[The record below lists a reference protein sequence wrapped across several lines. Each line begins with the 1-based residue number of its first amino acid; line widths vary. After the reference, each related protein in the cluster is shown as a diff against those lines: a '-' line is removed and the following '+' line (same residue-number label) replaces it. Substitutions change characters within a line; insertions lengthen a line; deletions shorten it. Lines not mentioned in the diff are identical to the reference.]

1 MKTILDTVEK
11 FEDGAIKIGDLA
23 RAIKYNWLRNAV
35 ESGIICDTDEIVEKA
50 LLIHADGWEMSQSRW
65 TR

>member
-1 MKTILDTVEK
+1 MRNILDTLEK
-11 FEDGAIKIGDLA
+11 FETTAVEIGDLI

-35 ESGIICDTDEIVEKA
+35 ESGVISDTHEIVEKA